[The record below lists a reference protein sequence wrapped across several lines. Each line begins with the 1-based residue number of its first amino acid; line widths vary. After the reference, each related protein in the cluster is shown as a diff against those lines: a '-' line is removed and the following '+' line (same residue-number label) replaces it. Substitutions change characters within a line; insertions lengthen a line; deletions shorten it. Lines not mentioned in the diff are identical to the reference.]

1 MSESRTAA
9 LNEATLTL
17 FFTRRTGLCDWDRV
31 GNLDREIHLYHRLTG
46 NLNQVN
52 FITYGGRQD
61 RAYSSRIAPIQ
72 VCPIARRLPVP
83 VSRELLFMSHRSLL
97 RESDIFKTNQVAG
110 AEIATWL
117 KRKFGKK
124 LITRCGYLYSR
135 FMEEQS
141 ENRYRI
147 RRAYAIENEA
157 FTVADAVVVT
167 SERDRLWSI
176 ESHGLHPEKI
186 HVIPNYVLTDVFK
199 PAPDVQKTHDLVC
212 VAKASPQK
220 NLDALLDAMQY
231 LKRDIGD
238 LSCMLIGS
246 AAADGQLRRRAEQS
260 KLDISFLARVPN
272 FDLPDYLNRC
282 RVFVMPSLYEGH
294 PKALLEAMSC
304 GIPCIGTDVVGI
316 RDDLRHRQNGY
327 LCKTDPV
334 SLAGAIKQV
343 LEDPDLQ
350 QELGRNARQYVK
362 SRYDIEKVLELELR
376 LMQGLLGY

>member
-1 MSESRTAA
+1 MSESRTAS

-17 FFTRRTGLCDWDRV
+17 FFTRRTGLGDWDRV
-31 GNLDREIHLYHRLTG
+31 GNLDREIQLYHRLTDK
-46 NLNQVN
+46 LKRVN

-61 RAYSSRIAPIQ
+61 RAYSSRVAPIH
-72 VCPIARRLPVP
+72 VCPIARHLPVP
-83 VSRELLFMSHRSLL
+83 VSRELLRMSHRSLL
-97 RESDIFKTNQVAG
+97 RDSDIFKTNQIAG

-135 FMEEQS
+135 FIEEQS
-141 ENRYRI
+141 ESRYRI
-147 RRAYAIENEA
+147 RRAFAMEKEA

-167 SERDRLWSI
+167 TERDRLWSI
-176 ESHGLHPEKI
+176 ESHGLDPEKI

-199 PAPDVQKTHDLVC
+199 PAPGVQKTHDLVC
-212 VAKASPQK
+212 VAKAGPQK
-220 NLDALLDAMQY
+220 NLDALLEAMQY

-238 LSCMLIGS
+238 VSCLIIGS
-246 AAADGQLRRRAEQS
+246 AAADRQLRRRAERF

-272 FDLPDYLNRC
+272 LDLPDYLNRC

-304 GIPCIGTDVVGI
+304 GLPCIGTDVVGI
-316 RDDLRHRQNGY
+316 REDLQQRWNGY
-327 LCKTDPV
+327 LCQTDPD

-362 SRYDIEKVLELELR
+362 SRYDIETVLELELR
-376 LMQGLLGY
+376 LMQGLA

>member
-1 MSESRTAA
+1 MSELKTAS

-17 FFTRRTGLCDWDRV
+17 FFTRRTGLCDWDR
-31 GNLDREIHLYHRLTG
+31 TG
-46 NLNQVN
+46 NLEREVQLYRRLGGSLKRVN
-52 FITYGGRQD
+52 FITYGGGQD
-61 RAYSSRIAPIQ
+61 RAYSPRIAPIQ
-72 VCPIARRLPVP
+72 VCPIARHLPIS
-83 VSRELLFMSHRSLL
+83 VSRRLLRMSHSSLL
-97 RESDIFKTNQVAG
+97 CETDIFKTNQVAG
-110 AEIATWL
+110 AEVATWL

-135 FMEEQS
+135 FMEERTA
-141 ENRYRI
+141 NAHRI
-147 RRAYAIENEA
+147 RRAYAIEHEA
-157 FTVADAVVVT
+157 FTVADAVIVT
-167 SERDRLWSI
+167 TERDRQWSM

-212 VAKASPQK
+212 IAKASPQK
-220 NLDALLDAMQY
+220 NLNALLEAMQY

-246 AAADGQLRRRAEQS
+246 AAADGQLRRRAEQYD
-260 KLDISFLARVPN
+260 LDITFLARVPHL
-272 FDLPDYLNRC
+272 DLPDYLNRC
-282 RVFVMPSLYEGH
+282 RVFVLPSLYEGH

-304 GIPCIGTDVVGI
+304 GLPCIGTDVVGI
-316 RDDLRHRQNGY
+316 REDLSHRQNGY

-343 LEDPDLQ
+343 LEDADLQ
-350 QELGRNARQYVK
+350 QELGRNARQHVK

-376 LMQGLLGY
+376 LMQRLL